1 MQEKKQRIL
10 EESIKL
16 FVRKGYHATSIQEIV
31 EQSGVSKGAF
41 YLYFASKE
49 ALTAEIVD
57 YYVKM
62 VMEKLDTIN
71 EEEGTPEDK
80 LVKQTA
86 LFLQL
91 VSQHKGYMLM
101 SVRDNLNVGENI
113 DQIAKQVIGKIYH
126 LTRQHML
133 DIYGQKIIPYLMDC
147 SVIYD
152 GLMQGY
158 IKVIVLYELQ
168 FDPDQLATFIVER
181 LKSVVLGLLEDQPS
195 PQMTEEQLGIKQA
208 DTGLSIA
215 GHCDQLRAEIAR
227 LDRDPE
233 EKSQLQDIVVL
244 LKRELR
250 KDESNPMLLRGIIHE
265 LSAIPEL
272 YQYIQVFKQKI
283 IPNLKG

>member
-10 EESIKL
+10 EQSINL
-16 FVRKGYHATSIQEIV
+16 FVKKGYHATSIQEIA

-49 ALTAEIVD
+49 ALTSEIVD

-71 EEEGTPEDK
+71 EGAGTPEDK

-91 VSQHKGYMLM
+91 VSQHRGYMLM

-113 DQIAKQVIGKIYH
+113 DQIAKQIIGKSYQ
-126 LTRQHML
+126 LTKQRML

-147 SVIYD
+147 SIIYD
-152 GLMQGY
+152 GLVQGY

-168 FDPDQLATFIVER
+168 FDPKQLATFIVER
-181 LKSVVLGLLEDQPS
+181 LKSVVIDLLDKQPS
-195 PQMTEEQLGIKQA
+195 PQMTEEQLGIKQTDTSLSVA
-208 DTGLSIA
+208 D
-215 GHCDQLRAEIAR
+215 HCDQLSAEIAR
-227 LDRDPE
+227 LDHDQE
-233 EKSQLQDIVVL
+233 EKNQLQDIVLL
-244 LKRELR
+244 LKKELN
-250 KDESNPMLLRGIIHE
+250 KVEINQVLLRGIIHE

-272 YQYIQVFKQKI
+272 YPYIQAFKQHI
-283 IPNLKG
+283 IPNVKR